1 MPKFGE
7 SLTKISLRDLL
18 NEQELGDIKR
28 YKQFKTGVERGFNYE
43 KDELILKLIAL
54 VIDKFK

>member
-18 NEQELGDIKR
+18 NEQELTDIRK
-28 YKQFKTGVERGFNYE
+28 YKQFKTGQVLNS
-43 KDELILKLIAL
+43 ILFYFILIAN
-54 VIDKFK
+54 

>member
-1 MPKFGE
+1 MPRFGE

-18 NEQELGDIKR
+18 SEQELSEIRK
-28 YKQFKTGVERGFNYE
+28 YKQFKTALEKGYNYE

-54 VIDKFK
+54 VIDKL